1 MDRQENCGLNAPEI
15 QKAILAMPH
24 VRSLPFNAAPFVSA
38 QVAGAVRCGSR
49 VFLSGRSA
57 LQPDGS
63 VVGWGNAAAQ
73 AHAAL
78 DSIEAALQEAGG
90 SLRDITKLT
99 TSLVD
104 RAHRKPV

>member
-1 MDRQENCGLNAPEI
+1 MPR
-15 QKAILAMPH
+15 MPH
-24 VRSLPFNAAPFVSA
+24 TAKLPFVAAPFA
-38 QVAGAVRCGSR
+38 RTPVAGAIRCASR
-49 VFLSGRSA
+49 IFLSGRSA

-63 VVGWGNAAAQ
+63 VKGLGDAAAQ

-78 DSIEAALQEAGG
+78 DSIEAALAAAGG

-104 RAHRKPV
+104 RAHRKAVYEAIGSRLHGVFP

>member
-1 MDRQENCGLNAPEI
+1 
-15 QKAILAMPH
+15 MPH
-24 VRSLPFNAAPFVSA
+24 ERLLPFDVGSFVPNSRA
-38 QVAGAVRCGSR
+38 RTASAGAVRCGSR

-57 LQPDGS
+57 LLEDGS
-63 VVGWGNAAAQ
+63 VAGLGDPSAQ

-78 DSIEAALQEAGG
+78 DNIEAALHAAGG